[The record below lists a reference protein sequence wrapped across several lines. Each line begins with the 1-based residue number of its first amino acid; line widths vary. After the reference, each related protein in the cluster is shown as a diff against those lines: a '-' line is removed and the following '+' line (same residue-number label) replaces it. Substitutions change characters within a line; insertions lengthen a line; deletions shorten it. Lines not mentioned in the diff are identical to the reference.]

1 MNLSLKGRRAIVCG
15 STQGIGKAIAIK
27 LALQGASITL
37 VARDEKK
44 LKTTQKELKL
54 IKDNDHNFIVSDFND
69 LKSLKIK
76 FEDFLDLSF
85 KPTILINNTGGP
97 PPGLISKASSED
109 FEKYMRMHLHCSHYL
124 SSSLIPIMKKNKFG
138 RVINIISISV
148 KAPIDNLGVSNTVR
162 WAMASWAKTLSNEV
176 AEYGVTV
183 NNILPG
189 FTDTERLQSLLKNR
203 ALSSNTTIKEIT
215 NNTISNIPA
224 KRFGKPEEIAD
235 AVSFLCS
242 ESANYINGI
251 NLPIDGGFSRS
262 L

>member
-15 STQGIGKAIAIK
+15 STQGIGKAIATK

-124 SSSLIPIMKKNKFG
+124 SSSLYK
-138 RVINIISISV
+138 
-148 KAPIDNLGVSNTVR
+148 
-162 WAMASWAKTLSNEV
+162 
-176 AEYGVTV
+176 
-183 NNILPG
+183 
-189 FTDTERLQSLLKNR
+189 
-203 ALSSNTTIKEIT
+203 SSY
-215 NNTISNIPA
+215 S
-224 KRFGKPEEIAD
+224 
-235 AVSFLCS
+235 
-242 ESANYINGI
+242 
-251 NLPIDGGFSRS
+251 
-262 L
+262 